1 MTESCNAWT
10 VRVEVDPATGDLML
24 PLPANLL
31 DIKGWKV
38 GDTLIWGQDTEGSWK
53 LSDMR
58 ELCNDMLVAI
68 IGSDELVKAWWT
80 TPNFSFNLHSP
91 NACDLSRVYAYLLNK
106 TQ

>member
-1 MTESCNAWT
+1 MTESCNSWT

-58 ELCNDMLVAI
+58 ELCNDMLLAI

>member
-10 VRVEVDPATGDLML
+10 VRVEVDPATGELML
-24 PLPANLL
+24 PLPADLL
-31 DIKGWKV
+31 AMKGWKT
-38 GDTLIWGQDTEGSWK
+38 GDTLIWAENEDGTWK

-58 ELCNDMLVAI
+58 ESCNDILLAI

-91 NACDLSRVYAYLLNK
+91 NSCELSKVYAFLLNR

>member
-58 ELCNDMLVAI
+58 ELCNDILLAI

-91 NACDLSRVYAYLLNK
+91 NACELSRVYAYLLNK